1 MAEYQVFECSPKD
14 QFEFVTGIAIL
25 ETNDLSEAHGY
36 AYSLWQQFPTDAFMI
51 YQPRLRGSRGGYG
64 IPEEE

>member
-1 MAEYQVFECSPKD
+1 MAEYQVFECSTED
-14 QFEFVTGIAIL
+14 QFEFLAPSLL
-25 ETNDLSEAHGY
+25 ETDNLAEAHSC
-36 AYSLWQQFPTDAFMI
+36 AYDLWKQFPAQAFMI